1 MNNSLRIATVP
12 NSLHAMTSPSHPKQS
27 SDDDGRARIEAGL
40 IERYGMML
48 KTSEVADELRL
59 SSASVRRISRE
70 ELPRGSGRGPR
81 ARYLA
86 SDVAAYISAWVKKS

>member
-1 MNNSLRIATVP
+1 MPTHELPAFLPTAKAGGFLRSI
-12 NSLHAMTSPSHPKQS
+12 
-27 SDDDGRARIEAGL
+27 G
-40 IERYGMML
+40 
-48 KTSEVADELRL
+48 EVADELRL

>member
-1 MNNSLRIATVP
+1 M
-12 NSLHAMTSPSHPKQS
+12 SLHAMTDPIHPKQS
-27 SDDDGRARIEAGL
+27 NDDGERARIEAEL
-40 IERYGMML
+40 VERYGMML

-70 ELPRGSGRGPR
+70 DLPRGSGRGPR

-86 SDVAAYISAWVKKS
+86 SDVAAYISAWVKQEK

>member
-1 MNNSLRIATVP
+1 MA
-12 NSLHAMTSPSHPKQS
+12 SPSHPKQR
-27 SDDDGRARIEAGL
+27 SDDDDRARIEAEL
-40 IERYGMML
+40 VERCGMIL

-81 ARYLA
+81 ARCLS